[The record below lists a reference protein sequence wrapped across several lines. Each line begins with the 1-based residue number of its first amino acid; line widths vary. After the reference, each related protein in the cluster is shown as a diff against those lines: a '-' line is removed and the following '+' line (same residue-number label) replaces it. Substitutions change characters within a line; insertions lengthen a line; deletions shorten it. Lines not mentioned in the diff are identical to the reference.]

1 MGNMNRL
8 LNKTLLYYSLLA
20 TIILLLSAPFI
31 YWTMEKLYRE
41 DVGEAILLRRDEFEL
56 NNRNDLRIEDIPIWN
71 KFNRDTRILPDTL
84 SNVPK
89 DSIIQQIFYDALV
102 PEWEP
107 YRVLYKNVKIE
118 GEPYVLMIRLNLVE
132 SDDLIRTI
140 VWIYIGILFAL
151 LLVIFF
157 ITRIISNRLWKPFY
171 DTLQNIESFNIEQT
185 KPPRFIKSRIN
196 EFQQLNDKLTKLIQ
210 HVISSFISQK
220 NFTQNASHELQTPLA
235 VLQSKLDILLQD
247 SSLKKGQVEILSS
260 LYESASRL
268 NRLNKNLLLL
278 AKIENNQFPGT
289 TIFDINNIINEV
301 LPYFSE
307 QAISR
312 KITIEIKSQGS
323 ILLSANRT
331 LAEILINNLFM
342 NAIRHNQES
351 GKITIEIKENTFIIS
366 NTGSETILDSAS
378 IFEPFKKK
386 SADPRSSGLG
396 LAIAKEI
403 CDRNRWTIRYQF
415 QNNLHIFS
423 IIF

>member
-41 DVGEAILLRRDEFEL
+41 DVDEAILLRRDEFEL

-84 SNVPK
+84 STIPK

-157 ITRIISNRLWKPFY
+157 ITLFISNRLWKPFY
-171 DTLQNIESFNIEQT
+171 DTLQKIESFNIEQT
-185 KPPRFIKSRIN
+185 KPPRFIKSRIS

-210 HVISSFISQK
+210 HIISSYISQK

-235 VLQSKLDILLQD
+235 VLQSKLDLLLQD
-247 SSLKKGQVEILSS
+247 NSLKEGQVDILNS

-307 QAISR
+307 QALSR
-312 KITIEIKSQGS
+312 KLIIEIKSQCS
-323 ILLSANRT
+323 LILSANRT
-331 LAEILINNLFM
+331 LTEVLINNLFM

-351 GKITIEIKENTFIIS
+351 GKITVEIKEKIFLIS
-366 NTGSETILDSAS
+366 NTGSGTMLDSAG
-378 IFEPFKKK
+378 IFEPFTKK
-386 SADPRSSGLG
+386 STDPRSSGLG
-396 LAIAKEI
+396 LAIVKEI
-403 CDRNRWTIRYQF
+403 CDRNGWTIQYQYDS
-415 QNNLHIFS
+415 NLHIFT